1 MGKPVVHWE
10 INTKDPARLHEF
22 YAELFDWK
30 IDANNPINYG
40 LVDTG
45 GKRGINGGIGPT
57 DGENYVTFYVEVE
70 DLQAYLDKAVKLG
83 GKVVVPPTEIP
94 GMVTFAMFTDPEG
107 NRIGLVKG

>member
-22 YAELFDWK
+22 YAELFGWK

-45 GKRGINGGIGPT
+45 DKRGINGGIGPT

-107 NRIGLVKG
+107 NRTGLVKG